1 MSERNVKGFIEGLP
15 GKIMADPGKISGM
28 DCVYQFNID
37 GDGGGRWFITISDG
51 VASVEEGGAPD
62 PDTVITMKDGDFI
75 ELVSGTLA
83 PQMAFMM
90 GKLKVAGDMGLA
102 LKLGSFLQG

>member
-1 MSERNVKGFIEGLP
+1 MTEVTVKGFFESLP
-15 GKIMADPGKISGM
+15 EKLEADPGKLSGM

-37 GDGGGRWFITISDG
+37 GESGGRWYVTSRDNK
-51 VASVEEGGAPD
+51 VTVNEGGADD
-62 PDTVITMKDGDFI
+62 PNCVITMRDEDFI
-75 ELVSGTLA
+75 DLLSGNLN

-102 LKLGSFLQG
+102 LKLGTFLQG